1 MDKWSSRNTHATQRV
16 YTHKDTYVIY
26 LILTPDKRV
35 ELGLVS
41 KMIWC
46 SAQHVVASWETAAL
60 MASATVWKHFKDR
73 PCPWTHCNNH
83 GWQSEI
89 CCQKEHRSSRR
100 TSARISKT
108 CRGKFF
114 FFSTGFRM
122 LSKAFK
128 LRGWQLCYAGALLSN
143 CVKVIEKLFFHQFYP
158 HKLMNL

>member
-114 FFSTGFRM
+114 FFPLASECCPKH
-122 LSKAFK
+122 LSYVGGSFVM
-128 LRGWQLCYAGALLSN
+128 QVLCYQIVWKLLKN
-143 CVKVIEKLFFHQFYP
+143 FFFHQFYP